1 MNINCQ
7 NSAYVGRTH
16 LNPADANYKIL
27 QGEIDVLTL
36 NLDTTN
42 LNLDTTNSNL
52 ETTNLNLATLG
63 SNYTIT
69 SNYIESN
76 V

>member
-36 NLDTTN
+36 NLDMASNMLKMISLHLILIIIIIQLQN
-42 LNLDTTNSNL
+42 LM
-52 ETTNLNLATLG
+52 
-63 SNYTIT
+63 NYGM
-69 SNYIESN
+69 
-76 V
+76 